1 MIGAVIDALESLA
14 ITYPKVSEEVCL
26 VLARLRNELIWNR
39 GYLVF
44 HRGFLGCFPCHRF
57 GEMAV
62 DCRCIWIR
70 PLGPRG
76 VGSLCGLV

>member
-26 VLARLRNELIWNR
+26 VLARVRNELIWNR

-44 HRGFLGCFPCHRF
+44 H
-57 GEMAV
+57 
-62 DCRCIWIR
+62 
-70 PLGPRG
+70 
-76 VGSLCGLV
+76 